1 MTDSGSDLMGEVDA
15 ILREHYYLKEPWE
28 YTIAEL
34 WVFQALIA
42 PILPAVFYLAVGGPF
57 GSGKTN
63 FIYLLNDLAGGVK
76 FENVSIAAMA
86 YTLGDQKH
94 PCRPVA
100 IDEITVQREKEA
112 MAIRDA
118 LLRQGYKANAAP
130 YTRVN
135 DWQKKTL
142 DRIPLFSAKVFGF
155 TGTLEQALQSR
166 CFPIAS
172 VIPKPGLDSY
182 DYVRKNLWPHLHELP
197 EKLKKWR
204 IDAMIDWD
212 VGRVEALT
220 YTHDFELKM
229 QEATKEI
236 GANRESEL
244 TTIAMLVA
252 EVLGVDVVKDLKTA
266 QELRASELASA
277 MANSYVDEFLSVL
290 RAELKDLIPVDGITR
305 IKQSDIKRSWDDQ
318 LKIEHHERAATASQF
333 AELREAAGISRWMVK
348 DHAGSYYW
356 NLDAEFMT
364 KLMAGASTATADEIK
379 AKIRAEAAKAKA
391 GASP

>member
-1 MTDSGSDLMGEVDA
+1 
-15 ILREHYYLKEPWE
+15 
-28 YTIAEL
+28 
-34 WVFQALIA
+34 
-42 PILPAVFYLAVGGPF
+42 
-57 GSGKTN
+57 
-63 FIYLLNDLAGGVK
+63 
-76 FENVSIAAMA
+76 
-86 YTLGDQKH
+86 
-94 PCRPVA
+94 
-100 IDEITVQREKEA
+100 
-112 MAIRDA
+112 
-118 LLRQGYKANAAP
+118 
-130 YTRVN
+130 
-135 DWQKKTL
+135 
-142 DRIPLFSAKVFGF
+142 
-155 TGTLEQALQSR
+155 
-166 CFPIAS
+166 
-172 VIPKPGLDSY
+172 
-182 DYVRKNLWPHLHELP
+182 
-197 EKLKKWR
+197 
-204 IDAMIDWD
+204 MIDWD

-364 KLMAGASTATADEIK
+364 KLMAGRSQSSATQ
-379 AKIRAEAAKAKA
+379 
-391 GASP
+391 